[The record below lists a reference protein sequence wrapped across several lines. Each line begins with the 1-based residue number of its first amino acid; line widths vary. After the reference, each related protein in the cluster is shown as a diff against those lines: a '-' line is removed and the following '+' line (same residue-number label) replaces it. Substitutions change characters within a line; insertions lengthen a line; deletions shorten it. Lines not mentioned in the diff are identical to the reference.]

1 MNDYLNKKVKVIV
14 DRLLAS
20 KYPED
25 EIYYKK
31 EPRIS

>member
-1 MNDYLNKKVKVIV
+1 MDYLNKKVKVIV
-14 DRLLAS
+14 DRPLAS
-20 KYPED
+20 KHPEH